1 MRLMV
6 PDGGGPDGRV
16 KAMEDRDRRARSFG
30 AVADRYARARPG
42 YPAAAVEWLLE
53 AAPGREVVDLAAG
66 TGKLTEAIVE
76 SGAAVV
82 AVEPD
87 DEMRAT
93 LRAKLTDV
101 EALAGTAESIPLPDA
116 SADAVLVAQAFH
128 WFEPGPACTEIA
140 RVLRPGGVLGL
151 VWNLRDGSVPWVAD
165 LDRLLDWPADV
176 VARAGELSF
185 EEIERHPAFTADGRR
200 SFPNPVAFTPSRLV
214 DWAASTSR
222 VATRPEAE
230 RETLL
235 TAVADLARMHPDLHE
250 QPVFAMPYTTV
261 ALRFCRS
268 R

>member
-1 MRLMV
+1 V
-6 PDGGGPDGRV
+6 
-16 KAMEDRDRRARSFG
+16 EDRDRRARSFG
-30 AVADRYARARPG
+30 AVAARYARARPG
-42 YPAAAVEWLLE
+42 YPPAAVEWFLE
-53 AAPGREVVDLAAG
+53 VAPGREVVDLAAG

-76 SGAAVV
+76 TGASAV

-87 DEMRAT
+87 DEMRAA
-93 LRAKLTDV
+93 LRVVLPDV
-101 EALAGTAESIPLPDA
+101 DALAGVAEAIPLPDA

-128 WFEPGPACTEIA
+128 WFDADRACAEIA

-176 VARAGELSF
+176 VARAGDLSF
-185 EEIERHPAFTADGRR
+185 EEIERHPAFTVAGRR
-200 SFPNPVAFTPSRLV
+200 EFPNPVAFTPLRLV

-230 RETLL
+230 REAVLA
-235 TAVADLARMHPDLHE
+235 AVAELARTHPDLHD

>member
-1 MRLMV
+1 V
-6 PDGGGPDGRV
+6 
-16 KAMEDRDRRARSFG
+16 EDRDRRARSFG

-53 AAPGREVVDLAAG
+53 AAPGRDVVDLAAG
-66 TGKLTEAIVE
+66 TGKLTQVIVDA
-76 SGAAVV
+76 GAAVV

-87 DEMRAT
+87 EGMRAA
-93 LRAKLTDV
+93 LALAAPGVDV
-101 EALAGTAESIPLPDA
+101 FAGTAESMPLPDA

-128 WFEPGPACTEIA
+128 WFDPEQACDEIA
-140 RVLRPGGVLGL
+140 RVLRPGGILGL
-151 VWNLRDGSVPWVAD
+151 LWNLRDGSVPWVAD
-165 LDRLLDWPADV
+165 LDRILDWPADV

-185 EEIERHPAFTADGRR
+185 EEIERHPLFTVGGRR
-200 SFPNPVAFTPSRLV
+200 EFPNPVPFTPSRLV

-230 RETLL
+230 RETVL
-235 TAVADLARMHPDLHE
+235 AGVAELARTHPDLHD

-261 ALRFCRS
+261 AIRFCRS

>member
-1 MRLMV
+1 
-6 PDGGGPDGRV
+6 
-16 KAMEDRDRRARSFG
+16 MEDRDRRARSFG

-42 YPAAAVEWLLE
+42 YPTAAVEWLLE

-76 SGAAVV
+76 SGASVV

-93 LRAKLTDV
+93 LRAGLPDV

-230 RETLL
+230 REALL
-235 TAVADLARMHPDLHE
+235 TAVAELARTHPDLHE

>member
-1 MRLMV
+1 V
-6 PDGGGPDGRV
+6 
-16 KAMEDRDRRARSFG
+16 EDRDRRARSFG

-42 YPAAAVEWLLE
+42 YPAAVVEWLLE

-76 SGAAVV
+76 AGAPVI

-87 DEMRAT
+87 GEMRAA
-93 LRAKLTDV
+93 LRVVLPGV
-101 EALAGTAESIPLPDA
+101 EALAGTAEAIPLPAA

-128 WFEPGPACTEIA
+128 WFDPEPACTEIA

-151 VWNLRDGSVPWVAD
+151 AWNLRDGSVPWVAD

-176 VARAGELSF
+176 VARAGDLSF
-185 EEIERHPAFTADGRR
+185 EEIERHPAFTVDGRR
-200 SFPNPVAFTPSRLV
+200 DFPNPVAFTTSRLV

-222 VATRPEAE
+222 VATRPGAE

-235 TAVADLARMHPDLHE
+235 AGVAELARTHPDLHD
-250 QPVFAMPYTTV
+250 QALFAMPYTTV

-268 R
+268 P